1 MGNPNILVLDE
12 PTVGLDQIERK
23 KFKDYIKDLS
33 KDKIVIYCTHIATD
47 VVGFAD
53 QLLFMKNGQ
62 ITKRLDSREFSEYN
76 KIYEN
81 LEDLVLENLE

>member
-1 MGNPNILVLDE
+1 
-12 PTVGLDQIERK
+12 
-23 KFKDYIKDLS
+23 
-33 KDKIVIYCTHIATD
+33 
-47 VVGFAD
+47 
-53 QLLFMKNGQ
+53 MKNGQ

>member
-1 MGNPNILVLDE
+1 MSQLLDLIQLKE
-12 PTVGLDQIERK
+12 